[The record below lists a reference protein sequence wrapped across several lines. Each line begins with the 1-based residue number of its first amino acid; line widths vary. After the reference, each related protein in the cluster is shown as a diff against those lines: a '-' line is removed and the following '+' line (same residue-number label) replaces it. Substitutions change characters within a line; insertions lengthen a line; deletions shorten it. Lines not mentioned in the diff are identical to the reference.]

1 MLKAADPVLRF
12 DAEAHVYTLSGRRM
26 PSVTQVLAQLEDW
39 SKVDPVALELARV
52 RGQHIHRMVELDVHG
67 NLDEESLAPEY
78 HGYLRQWR
86 KFLAETRFKPLLAEC
101 QVFDERYGYA
111 GTFDLAGTLGP
122 RFVLVD
128 VKSGLVPRTV
138 PLQTAAYL
146 GAAVQ
151 RGKFPASAERAALR
165 LHEDH
170 YRFFPIET
178 PYLVDLADFVAAL
191 RLHAWRERNLTTGE
205 RNA

>member
-1 MLKAADPVLRF
+1 MPELRF
-12 DAEAHVYTLSGRRM
+12 DEAAHAYYLGERRL

-39 SKVDPVALELARV
+39 SMVDPVALEIARV

-67 NLDEESLAPEY
+67 NLDEDSLAPEY

-122 RFVLVD
+122 RFILVD

-165 LHEDH
+165 LHEDT
-170 YRFFPIET
+170 YRFFPIDSS
-178 PYLVDLADFVAAL
+178 YDSDLGDFLAAL
-191 RLHAWRERNLTTGE
+191 RLHHWRERN
-205 RNA
+205 A

>member
-1 MLKAADPVLRF
+1 MLKATDSPLRF
-12 DAEAHVYTLSGRRM
+12 DPEAHAYYLRGQRV

-67 NLDEESLAPEY
+67 NLDEDSLAPEY

-101 QVFDERYGYA
+101 QVYDEFVGYA
-111 GTFDLAGTLGP
+111 GTFDLAGTLGT

-146 GAAVQ
+146 NGAVCL
-151 RGKFPASAERAALR
+151 RKFPASAERAALR
-165 LHEDH
+165 LHEDT
-170 YRFFPIET
+170 YRFFPIESS
-178 PYLVDLADFVAAL
+178 YDSDLGDFLAAL
-191 RLHAWRERNLTTGE
+191 RLHHWRERN
-205 RNA
+205 A

>member
-1 MLKAADPVLRF
+1 MPELRLDE
-12 DAEAHVYTLSGRRM
+12 DAHAYFLGERRL

-39 SKVDPVALELARV
+39 SKVDPVALEIARV

-67 NLDEESLAPEY
+67 NLDEDTLAPEY

-122 RFVLVD
+122 RFILVD

-165 LHEDH
+165 LHEDT
-170 YRFFPIET
+170 YRFFPIDSS
-178 PYLVDLADFVAAL
+178 YDSDLGDFLAAL
-191 RLHAWRERNLTTGE
+191 RLHHWRERN
-205 RNA
+205 A

>member
-1 MLKAADPVLRF
+1 MLKAADSALRF
-12 DAEAHVYTLSGRRM
+12 DEAAHAYYLGEQRL

-52 RGQHIHRMVELDVHG
+52 RGTHIHRMVELDVHG

-86 KFLAETRFKPLLAEC
+86 RFLAEMRFKPILAEC
-101 QVFDERYGYA
+101 RVYDEYIGYA
-111 GTFDLAGTLGP
+111 GTFDLAGTLGT
-122 RFVLVD
+122 RFMLVD

-146 GAAVQ
+146 NAAICL
-151 RGKFPASAERAALR
+151 RKLPASTERAALR
-165 LHEDH
+165 LHEDS
-170 YRFFPIET
+170 YRFFPIES
-178 PYLVDLADFVAAL
+178 PYGADLGDFTAAV
-191 RLHAWRERNLTTGE
+191 RLHAWRT

>member
-1 MLKAADPVLRF
+1 MPELRF
-12 DAEAHVYTLSGRRM
+12 DEAAHAYFVGERRL

-39 SKVDPVALELARV
+39 SKVDPVALEIARV

-67 NLDEESLAPEY
+67 NLDEDSLAPEY

-86 KFLAETRFKPLLAEC
+86 KFLADTRFKPLLAEC
-101 QVFDERYGYA
+101 RVHDERYGYA
-111 GTFDLAGTLGP
+111 GTFDLAGTLSTQ
-122 RFVLVD
+122 FVLVD

-146 GAAVQ
+146 GAAQ
-151 RGKFPASAERAALR
+151 HRGKFPASASRAALR

-178 PYLVDLADFVAAL
+178 PFASDLGDFLAAV
-191 RLHAWRERNLTTGE
+191 RLHAWRERNLSTTGE
-205 RNA
+205 RNGR

>member
-1 MLKAADPVLRF
+1 MPELRF
-12 DAEAHVYTLSGRRM
+12 DEAAHAYYLGAQRL

-52 RGQHIHRMVELDVHG
+52 RGTHIHRMVDLDVHG

-101 QVFDERYGYA
+101 RVHDEIHGYA

-122 RFVLVD
+122 RFMLVD

-146 GAAVQ
+146 HAAV
-151 RGKFPASAERAALR
+151 RCGKFPASAERAALR
-165 LHEDH
+165 LHEDS
-170 YRFFPIET
+170 YRFFPIESH
-178 PYLVDLADFVAAL
+178 YASDLADFTAAL
-191 RLHAWRERNLTTGE
+191 RLHHWRERN
-205 RNA
+205 A

>member
-1 MLKAADPVLRF
+1 MLKSTDPELRF

-39 SKVDPVALELARV
+39 TKVDPVALDLARV

-67 NLDEESLAPEY
+67 NLDEDTLAPEY

-122 RFVLVD
+122 RFILVD

-138 PLQTAAYL
+138 SLQTAAYL

-151 RGKFPASAERAALR
+151 RRRFPASAERAALR
-165 LHEDH
+165 LHEDT
-170 YRFFPIET
+170 YRFFPIDSS
-178 PYLVDLADFVAAL
+178 YDSDLGDFLAAL
-191 RLHAWRERNLTTGE
+191 RLFHWRERNT
-205 RNA
+205 

>member
-1 MLKAADPVLRF
+1 MPELRF
-12 DAEAHVYTLSGRRM
+12 DEAEHAYYLGGQRL

-39 SKVDPVALELARV
+39 SKVDPVALEIARV

-67 NLDEESLAPEY
+67 NLDEDSLAPEY

-86 KFLAETRFKPLLAEC
+86 EFLAETRFKPMLAEC
-101 QVFDERYGYA
+101 RVHDEYAGYA
-111 GTFDLAGTLGP
+111 GTFDLAGTLGT

-146 GAAVQ
+146 NAAVV
-151 RGKFPASAERAALR
+151 RGKFPRTAERAALR
-165 LHEDH
+165 LHEDT
-170 YRFFPIET
+170 YRFFPIES
-178 PYLVDLADFVAAL
+178 PYGDDLGDFLAAV
-191 RLHAWRERNLTTGE
+191 RLHAWRERNLSTTGE
-205 RNA
+205 RNGC